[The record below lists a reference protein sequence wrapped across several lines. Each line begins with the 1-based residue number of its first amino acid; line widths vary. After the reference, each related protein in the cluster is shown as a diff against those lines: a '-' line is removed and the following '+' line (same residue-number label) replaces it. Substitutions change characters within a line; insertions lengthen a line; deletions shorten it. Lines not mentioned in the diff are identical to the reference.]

1 MAGFLP
7 EGAGRRARR
16 ILKKLSR
23 GPHRAFSA
31 SGNNP
36 VMRPLRTLLI
46 MLALLGV
53 GCSTGGGSADPS
65 PRSDVAA
72 GLAGRAEGVAAALDS
87 GRCDVAVAETRA
99 LQADLAAADLQ
110 PAVRAEALAG
120 AARLANSI
128 VCAPAPVP
136 VPTTAAPAG
145 NSEGGGTSGKKR
157 KEQKGDDDD

>member
-1 MAGFLP
+1 
-7 EGAGRRARR
+7 
-16 ILKKLSR
+16 
-23 GPHRAFSA
+23 
-31 SGNNP
+31 
-36 VMRPLRTLLI
+36 MRPLRTLLV
-46 MLALLGV
+46 MLALLGA

-99 LQADLAAADLQ
+99 LQADLAAADLE

-120 AARLANSI
+120 AARLASSI

-136 VPTTAAPAG
+136 VPTTVSPAG
-145 NSEGGGTSGKKR
+145 NPEGGGTPSGKKR
-157 KEQKGDDDD
+157 KGQKGDDDD